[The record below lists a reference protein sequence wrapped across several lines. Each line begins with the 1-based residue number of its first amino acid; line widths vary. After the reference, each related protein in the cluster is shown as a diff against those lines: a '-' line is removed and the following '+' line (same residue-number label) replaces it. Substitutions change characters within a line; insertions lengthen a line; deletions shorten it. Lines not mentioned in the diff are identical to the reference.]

1 MPRDERRLERHRCTG
16 MLWNQSRR
24 IVGYRTSR
32 RNSHGVTEAA
42 SGADQVFSAGRGLPR
57 RGVTIFG
64 LSVEL
69 HAHLIW
75 TEFAEKDLYLENV
88 LPVFFFYCRAAKTQ
102 A

>member
-1 MPRDERRLERHRCTG
+1 MPQDERRLERHRRSR

-32 RNSHGVTEAA
+32 RNSHDITEAA
-42 SGADQVFSAGRGLPR
+42 SGADQVFSAGRGLSR
-57 RGVTIFG
+57 HGVTIFRR
-64 LSVEL
+64 SVEL
-69 HAHLIW
+69 HAHRTW
-75 TEFAEKDLYLENV
+75 TEFAEKDLYLENI